1 MFNSAKYIGGFS
13 TLARVSGH
21 LVDKP
26 MQIVDKH
33 EKLPRFSSRFP
44 GIDRFYCLLV
54 VDLRSCTNHMMRD
67 AKGRTAIQIGEVPI
81 TAHCPKLTAMAT
93 MIKLMTA
100 IAKNERSH
108 CSPLRKR
115 LMIKG
120 VRHATVANSQATAS
134 GD

>member
-1 MFNSAKYIGGFS
+1 
-13 TLARVSGH
+13 
-21 LVDKP
+21 
-26 MQIVDKH
+26 
-33 EKLPRFSSRFP
+33 
-44 GIDRFYCLLV
+44 
-54 VDLRSCTNHMMRD
+54 MMRD